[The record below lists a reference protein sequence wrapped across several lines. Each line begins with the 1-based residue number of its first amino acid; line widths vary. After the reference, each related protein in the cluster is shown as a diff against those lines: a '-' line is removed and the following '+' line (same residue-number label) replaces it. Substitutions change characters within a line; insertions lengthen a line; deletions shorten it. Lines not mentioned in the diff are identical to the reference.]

1 MNTHR
6 YHLVDAQARNMID
19 LRDHAPEIQR
29 AFRYTR
35 FRHCGL
41 KVHPD
46 HFEFTTSHPLTAT
59 DSRLMGKAIA
69 ASATSLATMALK
81 VYEAAPNTK
90 RNASRQLFKRRI
102 DAP

>member
-1 MNTHR
+1 MNTYR
-6 YHLVDAQARNMID
+6 YHLVDAQARNVID

-29 AFRYTR
+29 AFRYTP
-35 FRHCGL
+35 FRQTGF

-46 HFEFTTSHPLTAT
+46 HFEFTTPHPLTAT

-69 ASATSLATMALK
+69 ASATTLAAMALK
-81 VYEAAPNTK
+81 VYAAAPNIK
-90 RNASRQLFKRRI
+90 RNTSRQLFKRRI